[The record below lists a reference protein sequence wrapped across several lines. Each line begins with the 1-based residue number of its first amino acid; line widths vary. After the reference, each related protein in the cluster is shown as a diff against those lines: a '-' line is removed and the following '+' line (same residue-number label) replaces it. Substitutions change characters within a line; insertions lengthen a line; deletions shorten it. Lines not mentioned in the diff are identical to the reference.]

1 MAWNSIIFHPENS
14 VFYQGLLRENSR
26 DIPDIY
32 IFVHNFKDNFLKGP
46 IQLNMENSGPYKE
59 KNLVL

>member
-1 MAWNSIIFHPENS
+1 MLET
-14 VFYQGLLRENSR
+14 
-26 DIPDIY
+26 IPDIY